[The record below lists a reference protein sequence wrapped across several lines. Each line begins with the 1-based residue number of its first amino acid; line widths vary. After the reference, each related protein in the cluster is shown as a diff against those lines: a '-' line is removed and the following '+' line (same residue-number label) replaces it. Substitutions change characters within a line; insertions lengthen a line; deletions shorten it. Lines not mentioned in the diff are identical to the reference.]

1 MTYSQHVHGHQG
13 KDGMTDRMSSV
24 QGELSQ
30 KVKGCRTRQTMNL
43 VVMVASTMQHFMV
56 GAMEEEPMQDCVAV
70 IIADSLASL
79 KQWVLIGYRQVT
91 STLSRRM

>member
-1 MTYSQHVHGHQG
+1 
-13 KDGMTDRMSSV
+13 
-24 QGELSQ
+24 
-30 KVKGCRTRQTMNL
+30 MNL

-56 GAMEEEPMQDCVAV
+56 GAMEEESMQDYVSV
-70 IIADSLASL
+70 IIADLQAIL

>member
-1 MTYSQHVHGHQG
+1 
-13 KDGMTDRMSSV
+13 
-24 QGELSQ
+24 
-30 KVKGCRTRQTMNL
+30 
-43 VVMVASTMQHFMV
+43 MVASTMQHFMV

-79 KQWVLIGYRQVT
+79 KQWVLIGYRQVK